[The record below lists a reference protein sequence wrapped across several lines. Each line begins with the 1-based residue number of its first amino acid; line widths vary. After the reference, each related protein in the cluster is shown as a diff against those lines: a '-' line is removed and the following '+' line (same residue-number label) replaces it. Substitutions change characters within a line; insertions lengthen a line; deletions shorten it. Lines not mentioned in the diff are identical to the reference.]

1 MTETEKE
8 DIMRKMD
15 ADLNVVRLGGREMLT
30 FSNKKFYLDGE
41 EFRIFSGSLH
51 YFRALPAYWESL
63 LQKFRAAGLNCVE
76 TYCAWN
82 LHEPKPDHFCFE
94 GIADLGRFIE
104 TADRVGLKV
113 IVRPGPF
120 ICAEWE
126 NGGLPA
132 WLLKDPSMR
141 FRVNHPEYM
150 ARVRS
155 YFHRLF
161 SVIRPYLYENGG
173 PVIAMAIENEY
184 GSFGDDFSYL
194 TALEEIYREEK
205 MECLY
210 FSADGETETYLCT
223 GSHPHILK
231 GVDFTYQE
239 NTTVA
244 ERLSYSDKYM
254 EGQAPYFVAEYWG
267 GAHTRWGEKD
277 GFRQRDDA
285 VMKREFSELI
295 NLGASFNDYMF
306 YGGTNFGLMNGA
318 NGGEYYPLDTYK
330 AQLTSYDYDAALTEW
345 GDYTQRY
352 FDLRELL
359 AKESKESL
367 PELPPR
373 PEYQYVGKVS
383 LTESASLF
391 ESKAALTRRTHSL
404 VAENMEYYGQ
414 DYGYIRYTK
423 TMTYDAPYTNLQV
436 RGIRDRAH
444 VYLNGE
450 LLGIRMRG
458 DNHDDRILLEN
469 GLKKG
474 DRIDVLV
481 ENMGRINFSTG
492 VFRGDRKGI
501 IDGIYAEHC
510 RIMTDFEVSSY
521 ELKVIDGIE
530 YKEGV
535 DAPLPAFFRGV
546 FEAEQGKE
554 CFVRFDSFKKGI
566 VWVNGF
572 MLGRYWERGP
582 QEALYLPGALLR
594 KENEIVLL
602 ETDGLRGEPC
612 VEITD
617 RHGLVGK
624 TH

>member
-1 MTETEKE
+1 
-8 DIMRKMD
+8 
-15 ADLNVVRLGGREMLT
+15 MLT
-30 FSNKKFYLDGE
+30 FQNKKFYLDGE

-51 YFRALPAYWESL
+51 YFRALPEYWESL
-63 LQKFRAAGLNCVE
+63 LKKFRAAGLTCVE

-82 LHEPKPDHFCFE
+82 LHEPKKGEFCFE

-113 IVRPGPF
+113 ILRPGPF

-132 WLLKDPSMR
+132 WLLRDPSMR
-141 FRVNHPEYM
+141 FRVNHPAYM
-150 ARVRS
+150 EHIRS
-155 YFHRLF
+155 YFHELF
-161 SVIRPYLYENGG
+161 AVIRPYLHENGG

-194 TALEEIYREEK
+194 SALEEIYREEK

-210 FSADGETETYLCT
+210 FSADGETEVYLCT

-244 ERLSYSDKYM
+244 ERLSHSDKYM
-254 EGQAPYFVAEYWG
+254 DGNAPYFVAEYWA
-267 GAHTRWGEKD
+267 GAHTRWGEKV

-285 VMKREFSELI
+285 IMKKEFSELI
-295 NLGASFNDYMF
+295 ELGASFNDYMF
-306 YGGTNFGLMNGA
+306 FGGTNFGFMNGA
-318 NGGEYYPLDTYK
+318 NGGEYYPTDTYK
-330 AQLTSYDYDAALTEW
+330 GQLTSYDYDAALTEW

-352 FDLRELL
+352 FDIRELL
-359 AKESKESL
+359 SKESREPL
-367 PELPPR
+367 PEPPPR
-373 PEYQYVGKVS
+373 PELQYVGRVALS
-383 LTESASLF
+383 ESASLF
-391 ESKAALTRRTHSL
+391 ENDALITSRVHSV

-414 DYGYIRYTK
+414 DYGYIKYKK
-423 TMTYDAPYTNLQV
+423 TMRYDAPYTQLQI

-458 DNHDDRILLEN
+458 SNHDEIIPLEN

-474 DRIDVLV
+474 DVIEVLV

-510 RIMTDFEVSSY
+510 RIMTDFEVTSY
-521 ELKVIDGIE
+521 SFKTL
-530 YKEGV
+530 EGV
-535 DAPLPAFFRGV
+535 RYQKGCDARLPALFRGH
-546 FEAEQGKE
+546 FAAERGKE
-554 CFVRFDSFKKGI
+554 CFVRFDSFKKGLI
-566 VWVNGF
+566 WINGF
-572 MLGRYWERGP
+572 LLGRYWEIGP
-582 QEALYLPGALLR
+582 QEALYIPGAIL
-594 KENEIVLL
+594 KEENEIVVL
-602 ETDGLRGEPC
+602 ETDGLRGAPE

>member
-1 MTETEKE
+1 M
-8 DIMRKMD
+8 I
-15 ADLNVVRLGGREMLT
+15 
-30 FSNKKFYLDGE
+30 
-41 EFRIFSGSLH
+41 I
-51 YFRALPAYWESL
+51 
-63 LQKFRAAGLNCVE
+63 
-76 TYCAWN
+76 
-82 LHEPKPDHFCFE
+82 
-94 GIADLGRFIE
+94 
-104 TADRVGLKV
+104 
-113 IVRPGPF
+113 RPGPF

-132 WLLKDPSMR
+132 WLLRDPSMR
-141 FRVNHPEYM
+141 FRVNHPAYM
-150 ARVRS
+150 EAVRS
-155 YFHRLF
+155 FFHELF
-161 SVIRPYLYENGG
+161 ALLRPYLHVNGG

-194 TALEEIYREEK
+194 TALEEIYREEG
-205 MECLY
+205 MDCLY

-223 GSHPHILK
+223 GSHAHILK
-231 GVDFTYQE
+231 AVDFTYQE

-244 ERLSYSDKYM
+244 ERLAHSDKYM
-254 EGQAPYFVAEYWG
+254 NGRAPYFVAEYWG

-285 VMKREFSELI
+285 IMKKEFSELI
-295 NLGASFNDYMF
+295 GLGASFNDYMF

-330 AQLTSYDYDAALTEW
+330 GQMTSYDYDAALSEW

-359 AKESKESL
+359 SKVSPEPL

-373 PEYQYVGKVS
+373 PEYQYVGRVA
-383 LTESASLF
+383 LCESASLF
-391 ESKAALTRRTHSL
+391 ESEALVTRRVKSL

-414 DYGYIRYTK
+414 DYGYIKYTK
-423 TMTYDAPYTNLQV
+423 TMTYDAPYTKLQL

-458 DNHDDRILLEN
+458 ANHDDDILLEN

-492 VFRGDRKGI
+492 VFRGDRKGL
-501 IDGIYAEHC
+501 IDGIYAEEC
-510 RIMTDFEVSSY
+510 RIMTDFEVTSY
-521 ELKVIDGIE
+521 ELDSIEGVE
-530 YKEGV
+530 YKKGTE
-535 DAPLPAFFRGV
+535 AKLPALFRGS
-546 FEAEQGKE
+546 FSAEKGKE
-554 CFVRFDSFKKGI
+554 CFVRFDSFKKGLI
-566 VWVNGF
+566 WVNGF
-572 MLGRYWERGP
+572 LLGRYWEIGP
-582 QEALYLPGALLR
+582 QEALYLPGSLLGE
-594 KENEIVLL
+594 KNEIVVL
-602 ETDGLRGEPC
+602 ETDGLRGEPFL
-612 VEITD
+612 EITD

>member
-1 MTETEKE
+1 
-8 DIMRKMD
+8 
-15 ADLNVVRLGGREMLT
+15 MLT
-30 FSNKKFYLDGE
+30 FADKKFYLDGK

-51 YFRALPAYWESL
+51 YFRALPEYWESL
-63 LQKFRAAGLNCVE
+63 LRKFRAAGLNTVE
-76 TYCAWN
+76 TYVAWN
-82 LHEPKPDHFCFE
+82 LHEPKEGEFNFE

-104 TADRVGLKV
+104 TAEKVGLKV
-113 IVRPGPF
+113 LIRPGPF

-132 WLLKDPSMR
+132 WLLRDPSMR
-141 FRVNHPEYM
+141 LRVNHEPYM
-150 ARVRS
+150 RRVRA

-161 SVIRPYLYENGG
+161 AVIRPYLHANGG

-194 TALEEIYREEK
+194 TALEDIYKEEG
-205 MECLY
+205 MNCLY

-223 GSHPHILK
+223 GSHSHILK

-239 NTTVA
+239 GVSVA
-244 ERLSYSDKYM
+244 ERLSHTDKYM
-254 EGQAPYFVAEYWG
+254 DGKAPYFVAEYWG

-285 VMKREFSELI
+285 IMKAEFAELI
-295 NLGASFNDYMF
+295 RLGASFNDYMF
-306 YGGTNFGLMNGA
+306 YGGTNFGFMNGA

-330 AQLTSYDYDAALTEW
+330 PQMTSYDYDAALTEW

-359 AKESKESL
+359 GKESDEPL

-373 PEYQYVGKVS
+373 PEYQYVGRVA

-391 ESKAALTRRTHSL
+391 ENDSQITRQTHSVL
-404 VAENMEYYGQ
+404 PENMEYYGQ

-423 TMTYDAPYTNLQV
+423 VMTYDAPYTTLQV

-458 DNHDDRILLEN
+458 DNHDEMLLLEN

-474 DRIDVLV
+474 DRIDVFV
-481 ENMGRINFSTG
+481 ENMGRINFSTP
-492 VFRGDRKGI
+492 VLRGDRKGL
-501 IDGIYAEHC
+501 IDGIYGEKC
-510 RIMTDFEVSSY
+510 RIMTDFLVSSY
-521 ELKVIDGIE
+521 EFKSLDGIIYRKTTDE
-530 YKEGV
+530 R
-535 DAPLPAFFRGV
+535 LPAFFRGH
-546 FEAEQGKE
+546 FKAEKGKE

-566 VWVNGF
+566 IWVNGF

-582 QEALYLPGALLR
+582 QEALYLPGSLL
-594 KENEIVLL
+594 KEENEIVVF
-602 ETDGLRGEPC
+602 ETDGLRGTPE
-612 VEITD
+612 VEITE